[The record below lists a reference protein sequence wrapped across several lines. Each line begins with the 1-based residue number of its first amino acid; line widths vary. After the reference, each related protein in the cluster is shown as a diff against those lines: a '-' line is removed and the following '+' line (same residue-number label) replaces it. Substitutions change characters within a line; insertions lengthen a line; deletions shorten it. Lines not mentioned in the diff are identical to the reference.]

1 MRGENESLTVER
13 EEPWKRLREKGL
25 EVANKV
31 GEANLA
37 FFYCLLVV
45 CLMNETWKAW
55 MSTVGEAE
63 FAFYVV
69 WSVLRHYPFFYTAH
83 FS

>member
-45 CLMNETWKAW
+45 CLMNET
-55 MSTVGEAE
+55 
-63 FAFYVV
+63 
-69 WSVLRHYPFFYTAH
+69 
-83 FS
+83 